1 MEEIKEIRQYLQE
14 QEERFSAFAEQNRK
28 QAELREKEVGY
39 LQTLLQMVSDKIET
53 DAVPADPTPAS
64 RLEQELK
71 AWEDKMNT
79 KICEVTENKEDIVKR
94 LKLLLVATSA
104 GRNISD
110 LVLSENQDKV
120 TIVFHQGGTR
130 DVNVMGDSGY
140 TIIKDVMN
148 AL

>member
-1 MEEIKEIRQYLQE
+1 M
-14 QEERFSAFAEQNRK
+14 
-28 QAELREKEVGY
+28 
-39 LQTLLQMVSDKIET
+39 
-53 DAVPADPTPAS
+53 
-64 RLEQELK
+64 
-71 AWEDKMNT
+71 
-79 KICEVTENKEDIVKR
+79 ENKEDIVKR

-130 DVNVMGDSGY
+130 EVNIKGDSGF

>member
-1 MEEIKEIRQYLQE
+1 M
-14 QEERFSAFAEQNRK
+14 
-28 QAELREKEVGY
+28 
-39 LQTLLQMVSDKIET
+39 
-53 DAVPADPTPAS
+53 
-64 RLEQELK
+64 
-71 AWEDKMNT
+71 
-79 KICEVTENKEDIVKR
+79 ENKEDIVKR

-130 DVNVMGDSGY
+130 EVNIKGDSSY
-140 TIIKDVMN
+140 AIIKDVMN